1 MSQRQAPGAAE
12 GGDILLSVENLETH
26 FRTPHGWLRAVD
38 GVSFELKV
46 GRTLGI
52 VGESGSGKSVLSRTI
67 MGLVPGNGRIN
78 PQARVRF
85 AGDDLTTMNEA
96 ALRRIRGKDI
106 AMVFQDPMSSLN
118 PVMKIGRQI
127 GEAQMYHLG
136 VSKKDARDNAV
147 DLLRAVG
154 IPLPERRVDQYPHEL
169 SGGMRQRVAIA
180 IALACE
186 PRLLIADEPTTALD
200 VTVQAEILDLL
211 RRQQQE
217 RQMAMILITHDLGIV
232 AGRTDD
238 VVVMYAG
245 QIVEQAETR
254 DLFARMQMPYTK
266 ALLDSIPRLEDP
278 PHHRLSTVGGRPP
291 NLVTPPPGCRFA
303 PRCRFRDERCDA
315 DPPPLSQI
323 GGEQAHA
330 YACWHPLGTGEGH
343 A

>member
-1 MSQRQAPGAAE
+1 MSDTP
-12 GGDILLSVENLETH
+12 LLAVENLATH

-38 GVSFELKV
+38 GVSFTLQA

-67 MGLVPGNGRIN
+67 MGLIPGNGRLN
-78 PQARVRF
+78 PQARVMF
-85 AGDDLTTMNEA
+85 DGQDLTAMDETS
-96 ALRRIRGKDI
+96 LRRIRGKDI

-118 PVMKIGRQI
+118 PVMKIGQQI
-127 GEAQMYHLG
+127 GEGQIHHLG
-136 VSKKDARDNAV
+136 VSKREARDNAV

-154 IPLPERRVDQYPHEL
+154 IPLPERRVDAYPHQL

-211 RRQQQE
+211 HRQQQE

-238 VVVMYAG
+238 VAVMYAG
-245 QIVEQAETR
+245 QIVEQADTR
-254 DLFARMQMPYTK
+254 SLFARMQMPYTK
-266 ALLDSIPRLEDP
+266 SLLDSIPRLEDP
-278 PHHRLSTVGGRPP
+278 PHFRLSTVGGRPP
-291 NLVTPPPGCRFA
+291 DLVAPPPGCRFA
-303 PRCRFRDERCDA
+303 PRCRFRAERCDRE
-315 DPPPLSQI
+315 PPPLTALAD
-323 GGEQAHA
+323 GREQGSAHA
-330 YACWHPLGTGEGH
+330 YACWYPLGAQEVP